1 MPSGKAT
8 VGVPRP
14 LSATDWRFWTL
25 GVKRVLGSP
34 LIRRIAL
41 IIFLVILGAEIAIFV
56 PSFFKKRE
64 DLAHRLIDSSLQ
76 TMQLT
81 RDLLEAGTTPEQ
93 IARALLRHPEIE
105 GVTVLDGTGRVSG
118 YLGEPS
124 ETDWS
129 MAGAR
134 GDAHNNFLHIG
145 ETRIEIFVEAG
156 RYGMSQP
163 VSLRLNA
170 DHIPGALYNFTI
182 NIALMVFMLS
192 TVLTLATMGAMLTTV
207 LRPLLRLQRGLQNSD
222 EIGKNSRFS
231 AELNRRDEIGD
242 VFRTTADL
250 LARVS
255 EHQQKLEERVAERTL
270 ELEQANQQLI
280 RNEQR
285 IRDYTSAI
293 SDFYFELDEMLRL
306 SFVSDRYTE
315 LTGIP
320 TSEIVGRPRDTLR
333 LEEDADDWEPHLD
346 DLNARRPFRNFVR
359 THLRPD
365 GKRVH
370 VAISGHPV
378 FDDSG
383 NFKGY
388 RGAGTEVTALIEAER
403 ALQESQQLLG
413 AIIDHI
419 PAPFTITLKDRN
431 GQYVLVNQH
440 FCERRERS
448 IDDVLGKTTEE
459 LYPPDVAERIIA
471 QDNEI
476 LRNQKPKAYEFDSV
490 GPKGSIDTFSTVR
503 FPVLDTQGVVMGIGA
518 VNLNISER
526 KRFETELAAAKL
538 HAEQALSDLQAT
550 QANLIEAE
558 KLASLGQITAGIAH
572 EIKNPLNFICNFSEL
587 SLELMQEFGELSSQ
601 VRSHLE
607 TDTQNDFDELFEN
620 LLGNLSK
627 ISEHGRRAD
636 DIVKGM
642 LMHSRGEVGGAELCD
657 VVSVVEEAVN
667 LAWHGARAQTPG
679 IEVRIERDFDSATG
693 EAEISRQQISRV
705 VINLVSN
712 ALHAVQTR
720 GSKNEPDYKPVISVQ
735 TRDHR
740 ESVEISVIDNGV
752 GITAE
757 AKSKLFQP
765 FFTTKPPG
773 EGTGLGLSLSYDIV
787 VHQHGGGMYVE
798 STAGERSLFRVV
810 LPRRR
815 IPPKDVD
822 Q

>member
-41 IIFLVILGAEIAIFV
+41 IIFLVILGAEIVIFV

-145 ETRIEIFVEAG
+145 GTRIEIFVEAG
-156 RYGMSQP
+156 
-163 VSLRLNA
+163 
-170 DHIPGALYNFTI
+170 
-182 NIALMVFMLS
+182 
-192 TVLTLATMGAMLTTV
+192 
-207 LRPLLRLQRGLQNSD
+207 
-222 EIGKNSRFS
+222 
-231 AELNRRDEIGD
+231 
-242 VFRTTADL
+242 
-250 LARVS
+250 
-255 EHQQKLEERVAERTL
+255 
-270 ELEQANQQLI
+270 
-280 RNEQR
+280 
-285 IRDYTSAI
+285 
-293 SDFYFELDEMLRL
+293 
-306 SFVSDRYTE
+306 
-315 LTGIP
+315 
-320 TSEIVGRPRDTLR
+320 
-333 LEEDADDWEPHLD
+333 
-346 DLNARRPFRNFVR
+346 RPFRNFVR

-679 IEVRIERDFDSATG
+679 IEVRIERDFDNATG